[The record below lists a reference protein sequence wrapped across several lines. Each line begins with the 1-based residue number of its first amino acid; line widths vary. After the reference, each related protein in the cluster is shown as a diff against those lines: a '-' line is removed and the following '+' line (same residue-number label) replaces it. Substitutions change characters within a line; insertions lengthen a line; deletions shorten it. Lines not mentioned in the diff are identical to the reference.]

1 MHALQKKP
9 LTAAGPG
16 DKCAGN
22 REAIG
27 CHNDGRVLQCLNI
40 MHETTES

>member
-9 LTAAGPG
+9 LAAAGPG
-16 DKCAGN
+16 DKCASD

-40 MHETTES
+40 MRETNES